1 MCKLNSYYILYFDV
15 LGYRN
20 KIFSDEKGF
29 LYAIK
34 ELFRRCTEKKW
45 NAIIRTFSDNVMV
58 CVKDCG
64 EGALK
69 FLCHYASRIQ
79 ELILREH
86 GLLLRGAITKG
97 NLYFDDQFV
106 YGTGLV
112 SAVELEEK
120 DAVYPRIIID
130 KKLDSENY
138 IRCSQHT
145 VLADNDRYHYINFL
159 NYYDPK
165 INPNGKRDK
174 NWIQLSDSIRKAID
188 EMNQNSS
195 LDKKR
200 SWLSTYYT
208 NIKSKY
214 NLD

>member
-1 MCKLNSYYILYFDV
+1 MRKLNSYYILYFDV

-34 ELFRRCTEKKW
+34 ELFRRSTEKNW

-58 CVKDCG
+58 CIEDG
-64 EGALK
+64 YEGALK

-97 NLYFDDQFV
+97 NLYFDNQFV

-138 IRCSQHT
+138 IRCSKHT

-165 INPNGKRDK
+165 INPNGERDK

-200 SWLSTYYT
+200 TWLSAYYT
-208 NIKSKY
+208 DIKSKY
-214 NLD
+214 SLD

>member
-1 MCKLNSYYILYFDV
+1 MRKLNSYYILYFDV

-34 ELFRRCTEKKW
+34 ELFRRSTEKNW

-58 CVKDCG
+58 CIEDG
-64 EGALK
+64 YEGALK

-97 NLYFDDQFV
+97 NLYFDNQFV

-138 IRCSQHT
+138 IRCSKHT

-165 INPNGKRDK
+165 INPNGERDK
-174 NWIQLSDSIRKAID
+174 NLVQLSDSIRKAID

-200 SWLSTYYT
+200 TWLSAYYT
-208 NIKSKY
+208 DIKSKY
-214 NLD
+214 SLD